1 VPEEGRTVTH
11 ASWPGPARK
20 IDKPTPERD
29 ELLAEVLRQLGL
41 EFAGFGIAL
50 VALLAL
56 LALAGCVTRV
66 SFDVPLH
73 DGTHA
78 SGSYFSTK
86 AQKWALTIDPTTH
99 AVTATVNADTPTGW
113 SGQDAGAFAQ
123 GLLTGAGSAIGAGIS
138 AAAGKPPTP
147 PIVVRPPAPAPVPA
161 PLPPVPAPLPPFPRA
176 LESPEP

>member
-1 VPEEGRTVTH
+1 VTQ

-20 IDKPTPERD
+20 PEPRRPERD
-29 ELLAEVLRQLGL
+29 TLLAEAPLRQLGL
-41 EFAGFGIAL
+41 EFAGFGVAL
-50 VALLAL
+50 VFLLGL

-86 AQKWALTIDPTTH
+86 SQKWALTIDPTTH
-99 AVTATVNADTPTGW
+99 DVTATVNADTPTGW
-113 SGQDAGAFAQ
+113 SGQDAAAFAQ
-123 GLLTGAGSAIGAGIS
+123 GILTGAGSAIGAGIS

-147 PIVVRPPAPAPVPA
+147 PIIRVPPATRPPSASPCG
-161 PLPPVPAPLPPFPRA
+161 PPG
-176 LESPEP
+176 SPGTGNPTAAAGS